1 MVDGVASRDLD
12 ELLQRHEKEQAQ
24 LAEAETEF
32 RLQSRLEA
40 TLPVMRRRWRS
51 GWTQRRVAEVFV
63 NVLEAVA
70 PFQACHTALLEACRE
85 QGLDWRTVRAQ
96 APDLARAERDYGD
109 FLAVSSTAE
118 LWDLLCERMAGEGL
132 PNE

>member
-12 ELLQRHEKEQAQ
+12 ELLQRHEKE

-70 PFQACHTALLEACRE
+70 PFQAFLEACRE
-85 QGLDWRTVRAQ
+85 QGLDWRTVCAQ
-96 APDLARAERDYGD
+96 APDLARAERDYRD

-118 LWDLLCERMAGEGL
+118 LWNLLCERMAGEPPPRG
-132 PNE
+132 